1 MSLSHCGYSSSEL
14 RSTAMTAAPP
24 RTPLNFRPTPT
35 QRLWL
40 MEQKAR
46 RGISLNA
53 VLLLLL
59 EQAMATEQQEPHER
73 P

>member
-1 MSLSHCGYSSSEL
+1 
-14 RSTAMTAAPP
+14 MTTAPP
-24 RTPLNFRPTPT
+24 RTPLNFRPTPA

-53 VLLLLL
+53 VVLLAL
-59 EQAMATEQQEPHER
+59 EQAMAAEPQEAPADDH
-73 P
+73 

>member
-1 MSLSHCGYSSSEL
+1 
-14 RSTAMTAAPP
+14 MTAAPP
-24 RTPLNFRPTPT
+24 RTPLNFRPTPA

-53 VLLLLL
+53 VILLAL
-59 EQAMATEQQEPHER
+59 ERAMASELPEAPGDER
-73 P
+73 